1 MKAFV
6 KTKYGGPEVLQLEE
20 VELPTLQEDQL
31 LVKVYANAANPADW
45 HLLRGKPFFARFT
58 SGLFKPKEKIPGAD
72 FAGIVV
78 AKGSSVASFEV
89 GDHIVG
95 GTLLGGAFAEFVTV
109 PAFVCA
115 KFSKESSFEQMA
127 SLPIAGLTAMQA
139 LLTHGKLKPGETV
152 LINGAAGGVGHF
164 AVQIAKHYG
173 AIVTGVCSGR
183 NVEFVKL
190 LGADKV
196 IAYDTENIHL
206 HKGKYDLVIDA
217 NGNLTHE
224 DFNRMGRR
232 GVLIGFTTMR
242 HMISTLFRKAF
253 SKFPLIQFTVTV
265 NSRDLQTLATLVEEG
280 KIKPQIEKIFS
291 SSEIPEAIGYIEAMR
306 TRGKVVMKWLDAPTD

>member
-20 VELPTLQEDQL
+20 LELPTLKEDHL
-31 LVKVYANAANPADW
+31 LVKVYATAANPADW

-78 AKGSSVASFEV
+78 GKGSAITSFEV
-89 GDHIVG
+89 GDHVVG
-95 GTLLGGAFAEFVTV
+95 GTLLGGAFAEFINV
-109 PAFVCA
+109 PASICA
-115 KFSKESSFEQMA
+115 RFSKKSSFEQMA
-127 SLPIAGLTAMQA
+127 SLPIAGLTALQA

-183 NVEFVKL
+183 NVEFVKS
-190 LGADKV
+190 LGAEKV
-196 IAYDTENIHL
+196 IAYNKENIHL
-206 HKGKYDLVIDA
+206 HKGNYDLIIDA
-217 NGNLTHE
+217 NGNLTH
-224 DFNRMGRR
+224 DDYKRMGRR

-242 HMISTLFRKAF
+242 HMFSTLFRKAF

-265 NSRDLQTLATLVEEG
+265 NTADLQTLATLVEEG

-291 SSEIPEAIGYIEAMR
+291 YSEIPEAIGYIEAMR
-306 TRGKVVMKWLDAPTD
+306 TRGKVVMKWLDAQTD